1 MTPSAK
7 AYFAPAPLRRVV
19 SEAAAHPPPPGAQ
32 AAPAEEDPGGTSE
45 RVFRQR
51 LVKDLT
57 SFNLKD
63 LRAMWHEDLFEPH
76 MHLFVLLVAAF
87 AVGILIWIVEPR
99 LL

>member
-1 MTPSAK
+1 MIE
-7 AYFAPAPLRRVV
+7 
-19 SEAAAHPPPPGAQ
+19 EASHLPPPGAD
-32 AAPAEEDPGGTSE
+32 AAPAAEGAAGTSE
-45 RVFRQR
+45 RIFRQR

-57 SFNLKD
+57 SFNIKD

-87 AVGILIWIVEPR
+87 AVGILIWVVEPM